1 MNYATLSQLL
11 QDYTQNYSSE
21 FVAAIPEIVKLAED
35 RIYQSVQIPSLKKNS
50 TSAFISGNKYL
61 AQPDDFL
68 ACYTMAVK
76 SASGVYSYLLEKEVG
91 FINEAYPDPSITGVP
106 RYYAIFTDDTFV
118 VAPTPNANLEVE
130 LHYFYEPESI
140 VTAGTSWLGD
150 NVESVLF
157 YGSLVEAYTYMKGEA
172 DLIALYKGR
181 YDESIARLKML
192 GEGMGKRDNFRLDM
206 PRILPV

>member
-50 TSAFISGNKYL
+50 TSAFVSGNKYL

-68 ACYTMAVK
+68 APYSMAVK

-157 YGSLVEAYTYMKGEA
+157 YGALVEAYTYMKGEA
-172 DLIALYKGR
+172 DLIALYRGR

>member
-68 ACYTMAVK
+68 APYSMAVK

-118 VAPTPNANLEVE
+118 VAPTPNANLQVE

>member
-50 TSAFISGNKYL
+50 TSAFVSGNKYL

-68 ACYTMAVK
+68 APYSMAVQ

-118 VAPTPNANLEVE
+118 VAPTPNANLQVE

-157 YGSLVEAYTYMKGEA
+157 YGALVEAYTYMKGEA
-172 DLIALYKGR
+172 DLIALYRGR

>member
-21 FVAAIPEIVKLAED
+21 FIAAIPEIVKLAED

-68 ACYTMAVK
+68 AAYQIAVK
-76 SASGVYSYLLEKEVG
+76 SASGVYSYMLEKEIG

-157 YGSLVEAYTYMKGEA
+157 YGALVEAYTYMKGEG

-192 GEGMGKRDNFRLDM
+192 GEGMNKRDNFRLDM
-206 PRILPV
+206 PRILPG

>member
-76 SASGVYSYLLEKEVG
+76 SASGVYSYMLEKEVG
-91 FINEAYPDPSITGVP
+91 FINEAYPDPSATGIP

-118 VAPTPNANLEVE
+118 VAPTPNANLQVE

-172 DLIALYKGR
+172 ELIALYRGR
-181 YDESIARLKML
+181 YDEAIGRLKML
-192 GEGMGKRDNFRLDM
+192 GEGMNKRDNFRIDL
-206 PRILPV
+206 PRIFPV

>member
-50 TSAFISGNKYL
+50 TSAFVSGNKYL

-68 ACYTMAVK
+68 APYLMAVK
-76 SASGVYSYLLEKEVG
+76 SVSGVYSYLLEKEVG

-157 YGSLVEAYTYMKGEA
+157 YGALVEAYTYMKGEA
-172 DLIALYKGR
+172 DLIALYRGR

>member
-35 RIYQSVQIPSLKKNS
+35 RIYQSVQIPSLKKNA
-50 TSAFISGNKYL
+50 TSSFLSGNKYL
-61 AQPDDFL
+61 AQPSDFL
-68 ACYTMAVK
+68 AAYTMAVK
-76 SASGVYSYLLEKEVG
+76 SASGEYIYMLEKEVG
-91 FINEAYPDPSITGVP
+91 FINEAYPNPSATGTP

-118 VAPTPNANLEVE
+118 VAPTPSANLEVE

-157 YGSLVEAYTYMKGEA
+157 YGCMVEAYTYMKGEA

-206 PRILPV
+206 PRVLPV